1 MSGKE
6 GFAAGEGGWCG
17 KVSGKEGFA
26 AGEGGWCGKVSGK
39 GGFAAGR
46 WVVREMNLETK
57 FPTDI

>member
-1 MSGKE
+1 M
-6 GFAAGEGGWCG
+6 
-17 KVSGKEGFA
+17 SGKEGFA